1 MKYEHLSD
9 FMRGGYVDALFFT
22 ETGPDNPEFDDYGF
36 YDFAPET
43 LTWIITD
50 CASFELSNKALLN
63 KALLNKADQASQGGY
78 TSEQAG
84 HDLWL
89 TRNRHGAGFWDRGL
103 HDIGEAP
110 IPKAESMGE
119 LSLVLG
125 DDKKLY
131 LE

>member
-1 MKYEHLSD
+1 MKYEYLSG
-9 FMRGGYVDALFFT
+9 FTQGYIDAIFFT

-43 LTWIITD
+43 LMRIIED
-50 CASFELSNKALLN
+50 CAGFQMSNKRLLE
-63 KALLNKADQASQGGY
+63 KADQASEGGY
-78 TSEQAG
+78 TDEQAG

-103 HDIGEAP
+103 HDIGEALTE
-110 IPKAESMGE
+110 KAHNMGE

>member
-9 FMRGGYVDALFFT
+9 FTRGYVDALFFT

-36 YDFAPET
+36 YDFSPET
-43 LTWIITD
+43 LTQIITD
-50 CASFELSNKALLN
+50 CASFELSN

-103 HDIGEAP
+103 HDIGEALTE
-110 IPKAESMGE
+110 KAQAMGE

>member
-9 FMRGGYVDALFFT
+9 FTQGYIDALFFT
-22 ETGPDNPEFDDYGF
+22 ETGPDSPEFDDYGF

-43 LTWIITD
+43 LTRIITD

-63 KALLNKADQASQGGY
+63 KADEVSQGGY

-103 HDIGEAP
+103 HDIGEALAE
-110 IPKAESMGE
+110 KAQAMGE
-119 LSLVLG
+119 LSLVLW